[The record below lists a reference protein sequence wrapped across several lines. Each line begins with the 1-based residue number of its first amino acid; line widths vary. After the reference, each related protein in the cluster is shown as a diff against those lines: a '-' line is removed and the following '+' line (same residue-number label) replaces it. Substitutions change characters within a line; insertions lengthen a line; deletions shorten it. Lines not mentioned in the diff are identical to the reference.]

1 MELCSNNL
9 RAVWNSIYF
18 PKETIFYVVV
28 SPLAD
33 AQKAVKFITN
43 QKGLQSQTTPYNSIF
58 DKNAAAMEITTL
70 LVEVAREQDRAPVL
84 KTYHALPW
92 AAPPAQRREIGQA
105 QGLQAHGRP
114 GRGRRSRTEREL

>member
-18 PKETIFYVVV
+18 PKEMIFYMVV

-43 QKGLQSQTTPYNSIF
+43 QKALQSQTTPYNSIF
-58 DKNAAAMEITTL
+58 DKNAATMEITTL

-92 AAPPAQRREIGQA
+92 AAPPAQRREA

-114 GRGRRSRTEREL
+114 GRGRRPRTEREL